1 MRSRRSNI
9 PSRPRAPASAQGPRG
24 IEELDRFSAAS
35 LERWADVSG
44 DLDELHDSLYFGME
58 PGRRRYR
65 SELIDALKVC
75 DPVQVPLS
83 NWCRIVTYRYSL
95 APLSCA
101 GSLQYIG
108 GRFNAGTEL
117 DGGTLAAWP
126 ALYLAE
132 DFETAFREKFQRA
145 SDTSENGL
153 SPQEMALEPGAS
165 MSCVIVHGSLTNVFD
180 LTSLTSL
187 APIAKVFGKISMP
200 SKAVKLKKKLKIAE
214 GGVRPVKTAKQA
226 YDAVLKFNWRIAPV
240 QFGLPSPSQI
250 LGELV
255 RAAGFEAI
263 LFQSSK
269 GPGKCLAVFPDN
281 LFDGSFINLTDT
293 PPDGVT
299 HRRLDATSAGEL
311 AGWDSVPHQL
321 RAR

>member
-1 MRSRRSNI
+1 MNSRRRNI
-9 PSRPRAPASAQGPRG
+9 PSNPRTPVPAQGPHG
-24 IEELDRFSAAS
+24 IQELDRFSEAS
-35 LERWADVSG
+35 LEQWANVSG
-44 DLDELHDSLYFGME
+44 DLDELQDCLYFGME
-58 PGRRRYR
+58 PERRRYR
-65 SELIDALKVC
+65 PELIEALRVR
-75 DPVQVPLS
+75 DPVEMHMS

-117 DGGTLAAWP
+117 DGGTLVAWS

-145 SDTSENGL
+145 SDQPENGL

-165 MSCVIVHGSLTNVFD
+165 MSSVILRGSLTNVFD
-180 LTSLTSL
+180 LTSLASL

-200 SKAVKLKKKLKIAE
+200 SKAVKLKKKLKIAD
-214 GGVRPVKTAKQA
+214 GDFRSVKTAKQA
-226 YDAVLKFNWRIAPV
+226 YDAVLKFNWRIAPI

-250 LGELV
+250 LAELI

-281 LFDGSFINLTDT
+281 LFDGSFVELTDV

-299 HRRLDATSAGEL
+299 HRRLDATSAVEL
-311 AGWDSVPHQL
+311 AGWDSVAHQL